1 MTHPKPN
8 LILIGLR
15 ASGKSTLGASLAD
28 TLKLDFVDLDD
39 ESSKVLNCSA
49 PGEAI
54 EKHGIDAF
62 RDAEAKALNT
72 VLQRS
77 NQIIALGGGS
87 PTAPGC
93 SKMLQDVQATGS
105 SRIIYLR
112 ALPATLQNRL
122 QSTDNTNRPPLVG
135 DNPIDEVQTLFD
147 QRDDLYRSLAES
159 TIHTDGLTQETAM
172 AALLAIAKAGT

>member
-15 ASGKSTLGASLAD
+15 ASGKSTLGAWLAK
-28 TLKLDFVDLDD
+28 TLNIEFVDLDD

-62 RDAEAKALNT
+62 RDAEAEALETALKAP
-72 VLQRS
+72 

-93 SKMLQDVQATGS
+93 STILQDAQATGS

-112 ALPATLQNRL
+112 ALPATLSDRL
-122 QSTDNTNRPPLVG
+122 QSTDNTNRPALVG
-135 DNPIDEVQTLFD
+135 DNPIDEVQALFD
-147 QRDDLYRSLAES
+147 QRDELYHNIAES
-159 TIHTDGLTQETAM
+159 TIHTDGLTEDSVM
-172 AALLAIAKAGT
+172 AALLAIAKAGI

>member
-15 ASGKSTLGASLAD
+15 ASGKSTLGAWLANS
-28 TLKLDFVDLDD
+28 LKLEFVDLDD
-39 ESSKVLNCSA
+39 QSSKVLNSSA
-49 PGEAI
+49 PGQAI

-62 RDAEAKALNT
+62 RNAEAKALET
-72 VLQRS
+72 VLQTA

-93 SKMLQDVQATGS
+93 SKLLQDAQTKGS

-112 ALPATLQNRL
+112 ALPTTLRDRL
-122 QSTDNTNRPPLVG
+122 QSTDNTNRPALVG
-135 DNPIDEVQTLFD
+135 DNPIDEVQALFD
-147 QRDDLYRSLAES
+147 QRDELYHNIAES
-159 TIHTDGLTQETAM
+159 TIHTDGLTEDSVK
-172 AALLAIAKAGT
+172 AALLAIAKAGI